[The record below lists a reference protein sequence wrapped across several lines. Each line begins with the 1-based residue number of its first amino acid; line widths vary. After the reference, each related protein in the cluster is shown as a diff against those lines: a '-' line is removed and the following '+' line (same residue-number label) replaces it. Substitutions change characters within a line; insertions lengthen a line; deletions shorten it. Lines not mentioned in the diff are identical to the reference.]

1 MWFHCH
7 VYFNVSTMLDQP
19 PAQSNPLKA
28 ATDYHRQRPPLVIL
42 PQTLQYI
49 YIYIY
54 VCMYICI
61 CIFTHIESVCYLRG
75 IGLGRKL
82 LKHFIPQ
89 PDLESGSSGVA
100 RVATSLTQT
109 GITSVDE
116 ALACDA
122 ENGTTCRKAC
132 GYIVPKLRV
141 PLRYP

>member
-1 MWFHCH
+1 
-7 VYFNVSTMLDQP
+7 MLGQP

-28 ATDYHRQRPPLVIL
+28 ATDYHRQRSPPSNSSQDIAV
-42 PQTLQYI
+42 YI
-49 YIYIY
+49 
-54 VCMYICI
+54 CMYICI
-61 CIFTHIESVCYLRG
+61 CIFTHIQSVCYLRG

-89 PDLESGSSGVA
+89 PDLESGSSGFA

-116 ALACDA
+116 ALACYA

-141 PLRYP
+141 PLRYL